1 MPSKLPK
8 KWKKIGNILV
18 ADFSQINTN
27 NLSQVSQIYAN
38 ILKVKTV
45 LQKNKVN
52 GELRKPKRTE
62 ILFGEDTETEIT
74 EYAHLRASG
83 IDSEVIWRISDKK
96 SPTLFQYQLYQD
108 AHAHRM

>member
-1 MPSKLPK
+1 MNPFDKIKEQINEDLHHKLPK

-62 ILFGEDTETEIT
+62 IIFRQDTETEKT
-74 EYAHLRASG
+74 DYRLKYS
-83 IDSEVIWRISDKK
+83 S
-96 SPTLFQYQLYQD
+96 L
-108 AHAHRM
+108 